1 MERVSATTD
10 PIDSK
15 SARPDDLFS
24 TETGGLSEA
33 ARPQLIRLH
42 DGDRFD
48 LRIEPVRKRLE
59 DAELRMLGYNGSIPG
74 PTLHVDQG
82 SEITVQ
88 VSNDGDVEATVHWH
102 GLRLENRYDGVPH
115 ETQAPI
121 PIGGAFTYKVQFPD
135 AGFYWYHPHI
145 REDFGL
151 EMGLY
156 GTIIVEPADPSYWP
170 AVDRHL
176 SITLDDL
183 LVEDGRIA
191 PFRRSGPTYTAMGR
205 FGNVMLI
212 NGETDFSGEAA
223 VGEVV
228 RLYLVNTA
236 NTRIFNFAL
245 RGARMKHVGGDSG
258 RYERETFVDE
268 VMLAPSERAVLDVM
282 FDTPG
287 EARLEHRTPDH
298 VYDLGAFAVEGDST
312 SAAAASFEILR
323 VDPRLTAEHQSIDR
337 DIERPPDKVLAFVAS
352 MPLLYGDDAGTAT
365 SYACPMHP
373 DVTSTEPGTCPK
385 CAMQLLPVRSE
396 EETPTSYACPMHPE
410 VTSSEPGTCP
420 KCGMKLLPVRSEEPG
435 PAYVC
440 AMHPEVTS
448 SEPGTCPKCG
458 MKLVPADTLPATEPK
473 PSEDAVHHEHQE
485 HEQNDG
491 LEWEDLM
498 PEINR
503 ASEPSNMRWMLIDRE
518 SGAENGAITW
528 AFTVGD
534 RVKIRLVNEMESDH
548 PMHHPFHVHG
558 AGRFLV
564 LSRDGEPE
572 SNLVWKDT
580 VLVPAGGTVDVLLD
594 VSNPGLWMAHCHIA
608 EHAQS
613 GMMFS
618 FNVSRRDSSE
628 VTT

>member
-1 MERVSATTD
+1 MKGRSGKVE
-10 PIDSK
+10 
-15 SARPDDLFS
+15 DLF
-24 TETGGLSEA
+24 TTATAGLSDA
-33 ARPQLIRLH
+33 SPSPVIRLN
-42 DGDRFD
+42 DGDQFD
-48 LRIEPVRKRLE
+48 LRIGPVRKRID
-59 DAELRMLGYNGSIPG
+59 DAQLRMLGYNGSIPG
-74 PTLHVDQG
+74 PTLHVNQG

-88 VSNDGDVEATVHWH
+88 VTNDGDVDATVHWH

-121 PIGGAFTYKVQFPD
+121 PIEGTFTYKIQFPD

-156 GTIIVEPADPSYWP
+156 GTIIVEPSDVSYWP
-170 AVDRHL
+170 AVDREL
-176 SITLDDL
+176 SVTLDDL
-183 LVEDGRIA
+183 LVEEGHVA
-191 PFRRSGPTYTAMGR
+191 PFHRSGPNYTAMGR

-212 NGETDFSGEAA
+212 NGGTSFSGDAE
-223 VGEVV
+223 VGDVV

-245 RGARMKHVGGDSG
+245 AGARMKLVGGDSG
-258 RYERETFVDE
+258 RYERETFVHE

-282 FDTPG
+282 FDSRG
-287 EARLEHRTPDH
+287 YVRLEHRTPDH
-298 VYDLGAFAVEGDST
+298 VYDLGAFTVEGT
-312 SAAAASFEILR
+312 SPAVAAASFGALR
-323 VDPRLTAEHQSIDR
+323 VDPELTAEHQSIDR

-352 MPLLYGDDAGTAT
+352 MPLLYGDEVAPAT

-373 DVTSTEPGTCPK
+373 DVTS
-385 CAMQLLPVRSE
+385 AQ
-396 EETPTSYACPMHPE
+396 
-410 VTSSEPGTCP
+410 PGTCP
-420 KCGMKLLPVRSEEPG
+420 KCGMKLLPVRSEDPST
-435 PAYVC
+435 ASYVC
-440 AMHPEVTS
+440 PMHPDVTS
-448 SEPGTCPKCG
+448 SQPGTCPKCG
-458 MKLVPADTLPATEPK
+458 MKLVPADTLPATERK
-473 PSEDAVHHEHQE
+473 RSEEAVHHEHE
-485 HEQNDG
+485 GHEQNDG

-503 ASEPSNMRWMLIDRE
+503 TSEPSNMRWMLIDRE
-518 SGAENGAITW
+518 TGAENGAITW

-564 LSRDGEPE
+564 LARDGGPE

-580 VLVPAGGTVDVLLD
+580 VLVRAGEIVDILLD

-618 FNVSRRDSSE
+618 FNVARAGAS
-628 VTT
+628 

>member
-1 MERVSATTD
+1 MERVSDMTN
-10 PIDSK
+10 PISEPA
-15 SARPDDLFS
+15 SLDDLFT
-24 TETGGLSEA
+24 TETTGLSEA
-33 ARPQLIRLH
+33 ARPQLMRLH
-42 DGDRFD
+42 DGDRFA

-88 VSNDGDVEATVHWH
+88 VTNDGDVEATVHWH

-121 PIGGAFTYKVQFPD
+121 PIGGTFTYKVQFPD

-170 AVDRHL
+170 AVDRQL

-183 LVEDGRIA
+183 LVEEGRIA
-191 PFRRSGPTYTAMGR
+191 PFHRSGPNYTAMGR

-212 NGETDFSGEAA
+212 NGETEFSGQAA
-223 VGEVV
+223 MGEVV

-245 RGARMKHVGGDSG
+245 RGARMKLVGGDSG

-268 VMLAPSERAVLDVM
+268 VMLAPSERTVLDVM
-282 FDTPG
+282 FDSPG

-298 VYDLGAFAVEGDST
+298 VYDLGAFAVQENST
-312 SAAAASFEILR
+312 TVAAASFEALR
-323 VDPRLTAEHQSIDR
+323 IDPQLTAEHQSIDR
-337 DIERPPDKVLAFVAS
+337 DLERPPDKVLAFVAS
-352 MPLLYGDDAGTAT
+352 MPLLYGDDVAPAS

-373 DVTSTEPGTCPK
+373 EVTSTEPGTCPK
-385 CAMQLLPVRSE
+385 CGMQLLPVRLE
-396 EETPTSYACPMHPE
+396 K
-410 VTSSEPGTCP
+410 GTTA
-420 KCGMKLLPVRSEEPG
+420 S
-435 PAYVC
+435 YVC
-440 AMHPEVTS
+440 PMHPEVTS

-458 MKLVPADTLPATEPK
+458 MKLVPADSLPPTEPK
-473 PSEDAVHHEHQE
+473 PGEDAVRHEHE
-485 HEQNDG
+485 VHEPNDG

-498 PEINR
+498 PEVNR
-503 ASEPSNMRWMLIDRE
+503 ASEPSNMRWMLIDKE
-518 SGAENGAITW
+518 TGAENGAITW

-564 LSRDGEPE
+564 LSREREPE
-572 SNLVWKDT
+572 PNLVWKDT
-580 VLVPAGGTVDVLLD
+580 VLVPAGRTVDVLLD

-618 FNVSRRDSSE
+618 FNVSRRDPAE

>member
-1 MERVSATTD
+1 MEEVGTATDSMKGRSA
-10 PIDSK
+10 K
-15 SARPDDLFS
+15 VDDLFT
-24 TETGGLSEA
+24 TETVGLSDA
-33 ARPQLIRLH
+33 SPSRVIRLN
-42 DGDRFD
+42 DGDQFE
-48 LRIEPVRKRLE
+48 LRIGPVRKRID

-88 VSNDGDVEATVHWH
+88 VTNDGDVEATVHWH

-121 PIGGAFTYKVQFPD
+121 PIGGTFTYKVQFPD

-156 GTIIVEPADPSYWP
+156 GTIVVEPADPSYWP
-170 AVDRHL
+170 AVDRQL

-183 LVEDGRIA
+183 LVEDGHIA
-191 PFRRSGPTYTAMGR
+191 PFHRSGPNYTAMGR

-212 NGETDFSGEAA
+212 NGETEFSGEAA
-223 VGEVV
+223 LGEVV

-245 RGARMKHVGGDSG
+245 PGARMKLVGGDSG

-287 EARLEHRTPDH
+287 EARIEHRTPDH
-298 VYDLGAFAVEGDST
+298 VYDLGAFSVAES
-312 SAAAASFEILR
+312 SSREAAAASFEALR
-323 VDPRLTAEHQSIDR
+323 VDPQLTAEHQSLDR

-352 MPLLYGDDAGTAT
+352 MPLLYGDDVAPA
-365 SYACPMHP
+365 
-373 DVTSTEPGTCPK
+373 
-385 CAMQLLPVRSE
+385 
-396 EETPTSYACPMHPE
+396 TSYACPMHPE
-410 VTSSEPGTCP
+410 VTSSEPGACP
-420 KCGMKLLPVRSEEPG
+420 KCGMQLLPVRSEEPR
-435 PAYVC
+435 PASYVC
-440 AMHPEVTS
+440 PMHPEVTS

-458 MKLVPADTLPATEPK
+458 MKLVPADTLPATENK
-473 PSEDAVHHEHQE
+473 PSEGAVHNEHQE

-564 LSRDGEPE
+564 LSREGEPE

-580 VLVPAGGTVDVLLD
+580 VLVPAGRTVDVLLD

-618 FNVSRRDSSE
+618 FNVSRRDPAE
-628 VTT
+628 ATI

>member
-1 MERVSATTD
+1 MERASGTTNPIKDKVMEPGNLFTTD
-10 PIDSK
+10 
-15 SARPDDLFS
+15 
-24 TETGGLSEA
+24 TTGLSEA

-48 LRIEPVRKRLE
+48 LRIEPVRKPL
-59 DAELRMLGYNGSIPG
+59 DNAELRMLGYNGSIPG

-88 VSNDGDVEATVHWH
+88 VTNDGDVEATVHWH

-121 PIGGAFTYKVQFPD
+121 PIGGTFTYNVQFPD

-156 GTIIVEPADPSYWP
+156 GTIIVEPTDPSYWP
-170 AVDRHL
+170 AVDRQV
-176 SITLDDL
+176 SMTLDDL
-183 LVEDGRIA
+183 LVEEGHIA
-191 PFRRSGPTYTAMGR
+191 PFHRSGPNYTAMGR

-212 NGETDFSGEAA
+212 NGGTEFSGEAA
-223 VGEVV
+223 MGEVV

-245 RGARMKHVGGDSG
+245 RGARMKLVGGDSG

-282 FDTPG
+282 FDAPG

-298 VYDLGAFAVEGDST
+298 VYDLGAFSLARSSSGDASG
-312 SAAAASFEILR
+312 SFEELR
-323 VDPRLTAEHQSIDR
+323 IDPQLTAEHRSIDR

-352 MPLLYGDDAGTAT
+352 MPLLYGDNVAPA
-365 SYACPMHP
+365 
-373 DVTSTEPGTCPK
+373 
-385 CAMQLLPVRSE
+385 
-396 EETPTSYACPMHPE
+396 TSYACPMHPE
-410 VTSSEPGTCP
+410 VTSKEPGTCP
-420 KCGMKLLPVRSEEPG
+420 KCGMKLLAVRSEEPT
-435 PAYVC
+435 PASYAC
-440 AMHPEVTS
+440 PMHPEVTS
-448 SEPGTCPKCG
+448 KEPGTCPKCG
-458 MKLVPADTLPATEPK
+458 MKLVPADTLPASEPR
-473 PSEDAVHHEHQE
+473 PSEDAVHHEHPG

-498 PEINR
+498 PDINR

-580 VLVPAGGTVDVLLD
+580 VLVPAGQTVDVLLY

-618 FNVSRRDSSE
+618 FNVSRRRPAQA
-628 VTT
+628 TP